1 MYVKHQFIRDIN
13 LGGLA
18 AEHDNFLEQYFYES
32 DLFRRVALGYTRI
45 LIGNRGSG
53 KSAIFMPD
61 CEMFLRHFDWVGRD
75 GHGKRWKSGGWRWS
89 KEKNVVPMLRHGWMK
104 PAHPRN

>member
-1 MYVKHQFIRDIN
+1 MYVKHEYLRDIN

-18 AEHDNFLEQYFYES
+18 AEHDNYLEQYFYES

-53 KSAIFMPD
+53 KSAIFKV
-61 CEMFLRHFDWVGRD
+61 LAQ
-75 GHGKRWKSGGWRWS
+75 
-89 KEKNVVPMLRHGWMK
+89 KERAEGTLVQEILPSDYIYDLLHAGIETERCV
-104 PAHPRN
+104 